1 MDKKTLG
8 KKRQNPVAIDDI
20 YIKYLLLFQNMKKP
34 NFHLFN
40 KQKSE
45 IEINEVFNKYF
56 MNQYINPNI
65 SFIINQEKKMIIQY
79 KKENYIFSVKYLFE
93 SIYFPRIEIKN
104 ILSKEEKKCITIYL
118 NSIKENF
125 NIAISGFKISKVYFP
140 SNSLFN
146 LLSSIK
152 FDSKILLLSNKFQ
165 ESENLIC
172 VESKLINN
180 NIFNCEFI
188 ICRIHKS
195 LLDSNSFSLNK

>member
-8 KKRQNPVAIDDI
+8 KKRQNIVSNDDI
-20 YIKYLLLFQNMKKP
+20 YKKYSTLFQNMKKSK
-34 NFHLFN
+34 FHLFN

-45 IEINEVFNKYF
+45 IEQNELFYKYF
-56 MNQYINPNI
+56 MYQYINPNI
-65 SFIINQEKKMIIQY
+65 SFIINEEKNMIIHY
-79 KKENYIFSVKYLFE
+79 KKETFIFSVQYLFE

-104 ILSKEEKKCITIYL
+104 ILSQEKKKYITKFL

-125 NIAISGFKISKVYFP
+125 DVVISGFKISKIYYP

-146 LLSSIK
+146 FLSLIK
-152 FDSKILLLSNKFQ
+152 FDSKILLLSNKFH

-172 VESKLINN
+172 IQSKLINN
-180 NIFNCEFI
+180 NLFNCDFI

-195 LLDSNSFSLNK
+195 LLDSNVFSLNK

>member
-8 KKRQNPVAIDDI
+8 KKRQNLVSNDDI
-20 YIKYLLLFQNMKKP
+20 YIKYLTLFQNMRKP
-34 NFHLFN
+34 KFHLFN

-45 IEINEVFNKYF
+45 IEQNELFYKYF

-65 SFIINQEKKMIIQY
+65 SFIINEEKKMIIHY
-79 KKENYIFSVKYLFE
+79 KKETFVFSVQYLFE

-104 ILSKEEKKCITIYL
+104 ILSQEEKKYITKFL

-125 NIAISGFKISKVYFP
+125 DVVISGFKISKIYFP

-146 LLSSIK
+146 FLSLIK

-172 VESKLINN
+172 IESKLINN
-180 NIFNCEFI
+180 NLFNCDFI

-195 LLDSNSFSLNK
+195 LLDSNIFSLNK